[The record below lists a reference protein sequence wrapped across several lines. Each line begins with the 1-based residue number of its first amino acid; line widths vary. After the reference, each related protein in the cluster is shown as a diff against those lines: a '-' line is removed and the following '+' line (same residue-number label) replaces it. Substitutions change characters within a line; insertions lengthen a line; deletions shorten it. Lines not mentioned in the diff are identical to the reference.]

1 MAYQDNNQNSSQ
13 RPGMI
18 DVSSMNI
25 RCSNPQCEKPEIT
38 ELPFMPKGTN
48 GIYCRTCLP
57 KFKNR
62 N

>member
-1 MAYQDNNQNSSQ
+1 MAYQDENQGNAT

-25 RCSNPQCEKPEIT
+25 RCSNPQCENPEIK
-38 ELPFMPKGTN
+38 ELPFMPRGAN
-48 GIYCRTCLP
+48 GIYCRACLP
-57 KFKNR
+57 KFKTR